1 MDMDAALALS
11 ARGMRGN
18 ARSSGGTSPR
28 GKPNRPA
35 AMGIA
40 ADPADPADAGAAQ
53 RHRSAN
59 QIVLCT
65 TRSIL
70 TRAALILTKT

>member
-11 ARGMRGN
+11 ARGMRGTG
-18 ARSSGGTSPR
+18 RSPGTP
-28 GKPNRPA
+28 KRPAA

-40 ADPADPADAGAAQ
+40 TDPADPADVGAAQ
-53 RHRSAN
+53 QHRSAN
-59 QIVLCT
+59 HSVLCT